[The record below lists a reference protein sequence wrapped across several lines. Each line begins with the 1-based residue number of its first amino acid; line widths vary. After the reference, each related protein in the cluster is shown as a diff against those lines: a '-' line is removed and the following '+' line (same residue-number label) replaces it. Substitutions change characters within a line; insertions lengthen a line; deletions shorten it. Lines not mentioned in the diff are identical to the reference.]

1 MGMRSLPHRA
11 LLGLAPLL
19 SGLIGGCSGNGSS
32 LPSLPE
38 LTGSVTEAPV
48 VGSPT
53 EVYARIA
60 RGALSCWFGAAG
72 PLKAGYVYH
81 ADADPPSKGGK
92 AEISLHER
100 NRLSD
105 NPKGMRAYRITI
117 AAENDATT
125 LTFENIKMLE
135 PVALSLE
142 TDARRWA
149 TGEIGCTPAQS
160 GGWSENAPPPP
171 APEKEGKRKP
181 APKSN

>member
-1 MGMRSLPHRA
+1 MRNLPHHA
-11 LLGLAPLL
+11 LLGLAALCSGPL
-19 SGLIGGCSGNGSS
+19 GGCSGSGSA

-53 EVYARIA
+53 EVYERIA
-60 RGALSCWFGAAG
+60 RGALTCWFGATG

-81 ADADPPSKGGK
+81 AAADPPGKGGN
-92 AEISLHER
+92 AEIGVHER

-117 AAENDATT
+117 AAEKDSTT

-135 PVALSLE
+135 PMAQSLE
-142 TDARRWA
+142 ADARRWA

-160 GGWSENAPPPP
+160 GGWSENTPMPP
-171 APEKEGKRKP
+171 APESEGKRKR